1 MELPLGDCKKKLSCQ
16 SLFELL
22 AVNIKMSVK
31 CVKCP
36 FVTAPE
42 EMDEHM
48 NLCHRSTRSV
58 TQALLREVPVLG
70 NGKKRIVPV
79 EESPKEQ
86 SEMLVRKRKKR

>member
-1 MELPLGDCKKKLSCQ
+1 M
-16 SLFELL
+16 

-58 TQALLREVPVLG
+58 TQALLRNPSLG
-70 NGKKRIVPV
+70 KHKEANSSC

-86 SEMLVRKRKKR
+86 SENVVEKEKKGVRSVTKCLHHARSDDT